1 MRQDVQNE
9 IIKRGGDNLNKSEI
23 ARILQCSRQTI
34 YNREQRLKEGVS
46 RKPRSYDSK
55 LDDYKVIIE
64 DKTDKLCSAF
74 SIFKFIQKQGFK
86 GAYGI
91 VSKYVREYKGEQ
103 QKKATIRFET
113 NPGLQAQVDWKESM
127 KLHNKRGEEIVVNFF
142 LMILGYSRYKF
153 IKLTTDRNQKTLFEC
168 MVAAFSYFCGCP
180 EEILFDNMRTVVDN
194 ARTSTTTVVFNAKF
208 MSFANDTGFTPLAC
222 VGYRPQTKG
231 KVESVARLMN
241 RLKVYDYEFETW
253 SELET
258 IVNEFCEE
266 INSEIV
272 QGVGIIPK
280 VVHEKEKEYLNTIP
294 LWDKLLNYYDPE
306 KIYKVSKESL
316 VNYKGK
322 KYSVPPYLIGKQVSI
337 VEMTN
342 EIRIYYNT
350 TDLVVTHPKS
360 DSYIN
365 YSTENYKDIIKSEV
379 YRHKNDD
386 ELNEIIELKRKD
398 KLLGI
403 NIHD

>member
-9 IIKRGGDNLNKSEI
+9 IIKRGGDNLNKSEM

-180 EEILFDNMRTVVDN
+180 EEIL
-194 ARTSTTTVVFNAKF
+194 
-208 MSFANDTGFTPLAC
+208 
-222 VGYRPQTKG
+222 
-231 KVESVARLMN
+231 
-241 RLKVYDYEFETW
+241 
-253 SELET
+253 
-258 IVNEFCEE
+258 I
-266 INSEIV
+266 
-272 QGVGIIPK
+272 
-280 VVHEKEKEYLNTIP
+280 
-294 LWDKLLNYYDPE
+294 
-306 KIYKVSKESL
+306 
-316 VNYKGK
+316 
-322 KYSVPPYLIGKQVSI
+322 
-337 VEMTN
+337 
-342 EIRIYYNT
+342 
-350 TDLVVTHPKS
+350 
-360 DSYIN
+360 
-365 YSTENYKDIIKSEV
+365 
-379 YRHKNDD
+379 
-386 ELNEIIELKRKD
+386 
-398 KLLGI
+398 
-403 NIHD
+403 